1 MKNRLGFFDR
11 RASDWE
17 KVHYPPYV
25 RQRLEALVKEFG
37 VRPGE
42 RVLDVGTGTGVL
54 IPYLCGEVGSL
65 GWIFA
70 VDLSFQMLRQA
81 NRKPRGDMDIIVQ
94 ADVHFLPF
102 ANEIVDRV
110 ICFAAFPH
118 FRDKAKALREM
129 SRVLRHDGI
138 LIIAH
143 LLSREELAK
152 HHNAH
157 PAVAC
162 DTLPDN
168 HRMRSLFMDARV
180 FPLEIVNTPGKYMA
194 RGKKEV

>member
-1 MKNRLGFFDR
+1 MGSQSNLFDR

-17 KVHYPPYV
+17 KVHYPPHV
-25 RQRLEALVKEFG
+25 RQRLEALVKEFE

-54 IPYLCGEVGSL
+54 IPYLCREVGASGQIL
-65 GWIFA
+65 A

-81 NRKPRGDMDIIVQ
+81 NRKPRRDTDIIVQ

-102 ANEIVDRV
+102 ANEMVDRV

-118 FRDKAKALREM
+118 FRDKAKALREL

-152 HHNAH
+152 HHSAH
-157 PAVAC
+157 PDVAR
-162 DTLPDN
+162 DTLPDSR
-168 HRMRSLFMDARV
+168 RMRSLFMNAGL
-180 FPLEIVNTPGKYMA
+180 FPLEIVNKPGKYLA
-194 RGKKEV
+194 KGKKEV

>member
-1 MKNRLGFFDR
+1 MGSQSNLFDR

-17 KVHYPPYV
+17 KVHYPPHV
-25 RQRLEALVKEFG
+25 RQRLEALVKEFE

-54 IPYLCGEVGSL
+54 IPYLCREVGASGQIL
-65 GWIFA
+65 A

-81 NRKPRGDMDIIVQ
+81 NRKPRRDTDIIVQ

-102 ANEIVDRV
+102 ANEMVDRV

-118 FRDKAKALREM
+118 FRDKAKALREL

-152 HHNAH
+152 HHSAH
-157 PAVAC
+157 PDVAR
-162 DTLPDN
+162 DTLPDSR
-168 HRMRSLFMDARV
+168 RMRSLFMDAGL
-180 FPLEIVNTPGKYMA
+180 FPLEIVNKSGKYLA

>member
-1 MKNRLGFFDR
+1 MGSQSNFFDR

-17 KVHYPPYV
+17 KVHYPPHV
-25 RQRLEALVKEFG
+25 RKRLEALVKEFG
-37 VRPGE
+37 VRLGE

-54 IPYLCGEVGSL
+54 IPYLCGEVGASGQIL
-65 GWIFA
+65 A

-81 NRKPRGDMDIIVQ
+81 NRKPRRDTDIIVQ

-102 ANEIVDRV
+102 ANEMVDRV

-118 FRDKAKALREM
+118 FTDKAKALREM
-129 SRVLRHDGI
+129 SRVLRYDGV

-152 HHNAH
+152 HHSAH
-157 PAVAC
+157 PDVAR
-162 DTLPDN
+162 DTLPDSR
-168 HRMRSLFMDARV
+168 RMRSLFMNAGL
-180 FPLEIVNTPGKYMA
+180 FPLEIVNKPGKYLA
-194 RGKKEV
+194 KGKKEV

>member
-1 MKNRLGFFDR
+1 MGSQSNFFDR

-17 KVHYPPYV
+17 KMNYPPHV
-25 RQRLEALVKEFG
+25 RKRLEALVKEFE

-54 IPYLCGEVGSL
+54 IPYLCGEVEASGQIL
-65 GWIFA
+65 A

-81 NRKPRGDMDIIVQ
+81 NRKPRRDTDIIVQ

-102 ANEIVDRV
+102 ANETVDRV

-118 FRDKAKALREM
+118 FTDKAKALREM

-152 HHNAH
+152 HHSAH
-157 PAVAC
+157 PDVAR

-168 HRMRSLFMDARV
+168 HRMRSLFMNAGL
-180 FPLEIVNTPGKYMA
+180 FPLEIVNKPGKYLA
-194 RGKKEV
+194 RGKKGG

>member
-1 MKNRLGFFDR
+1 MGSQSNFFDR

-17 KVHYPPYV
+17 KVHYPPHV
-25 RQRLEALVKEFG
+25 RKRLEALVKEFG
-37 VRPGE
+37 VRLGE

-54 IPYLCGEVGSL
+54 IPYLCGEVGASGQIL
-65 GWIFA
+65 A

-81 NRKPRGDMDIIVQ
+81 NRKPRRDTDIIVQ

-102 ANEIVDRV
+102 ANEMVDRV

-118 FRDKAKALREM
+118 FTDKAKALREM

-152 HHNAH
+152 HHSAH
-157 PAVAC
+157 PDVAR
-162 DTLPDN
+162 DTLPDSR
-168 HRMRSLFMDARV
+168 RMRSLFMNAGL
-180 FPLEIVNTPGKYMA
+180 FPLEIVNKPGKYLA
-194 RGKKEV
+194 KGKKEV

>member
-1 MKNRLGFFDR
+1 MGSQSDFFDSQ
-11 RASDWE
+11 ASDWE
-17 KVHYPPYV
+17 KVHYPPHV

-37 VRPGE
+37 VRGGE

-54 IPYLCGEVGSL
+54 IPYLRREVGAL
-65 GWIFA
+65 GRIFG
-70 VDLSFQMLRQA
+70 VDFSFQMLRQA
-81 NRKPRGDMDIIVQ
+81 NRKPRGVMDIIVQ

-118 FRDKAKALREM
+118 FTDKAKALREM

-152 HHNAH
+152 HHSAH

-162 DTLPDN
+162 DTLPN
-168 HRMRSLFMDARV
+168 SHRMRSLFMDAGV
-180 FPLEIVNTPGKYMA
+180 FPLEIVNKPGKYLA